1 MTRSCGPAPCTRARR
16 TLLLDQSSGGRRWR
30 AGEEGDAAM
39 LSVIADDSARA
50 ELHTDLD
57 ELARE
62 GARRMLAAA
71 LAAEVDAYLA
81 AAAAERDEQGRRL
94 VVRNGHAR
102 QREILT
108 AAGAVAVQAPRV
120 DDRRVDPVT
129 GQRIRFRSVLLPPWC
144 RKSPKVAEVLPLL
157 YLHGLSTGD
166 FAPALEGF
174 FGSAAGCRPRSSLG
188 CASSGRP
195 TTRPSASVTSRIGT
209 MWTSGRTGCTSGCG
223 WARPTCAVW

>member
-1 MTRSCGPAPCTRARR
+1 
-16 TLLLDQSSGGRRWR
+16 
-30 AGEEGDAAM
+30 M
-39 LSVIADDSARA
+39 LSVIADATARA

-71 LAAEVDAYLA
+71 LEAEVDAYLA
-81 AAAAERDEQGRRL
+81 ACGAERDEHGRRL

-129 GQRIRFRSVLLPPWC
+129 GERARFRSVILPPWC
-144 RKSPKVAEVLPLL
+144 RCSPKVAEVLPLL
-157 YLHGLSTGD
+157 YLHGRSTGD
-166 FAPALEGF
+166 FVPMLGVLRLLWRAVAPVITRLVAAWQAL
-174 FGSAAGCRPRSSLG
+174 RPGGTCQLF
-188 CASSGRP
+188 
-195 TTRPSASVTSRIGT
+195 SVVER
-209 MWTSGRTGCTSGCG
+209 
-223 WARPTCAVW
+223 